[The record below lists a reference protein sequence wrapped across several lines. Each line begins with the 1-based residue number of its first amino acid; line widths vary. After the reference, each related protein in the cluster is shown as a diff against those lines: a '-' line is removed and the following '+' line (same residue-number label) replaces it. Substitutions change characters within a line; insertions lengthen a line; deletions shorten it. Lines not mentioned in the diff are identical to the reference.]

1 MPTDE
6 ILVRKVLSG
15 DKNVFGKLV
24 EKYSSAV
31 YGLAYHLVGNFAD
44 AQDLAQEAF
53 ITAYLKLHQLEDY
66 TKFAGWLRAI
76 TVNICKME
84 LRKRKEEIG
93 SLEGIDAR
101 KISNVQLSPEYELIA
116 KEERDM
122 VMKAVA
128 SLPEKSRLTV
138 TLYYLDGM
146 TYEEIANFLGV
157 TRSAIDSRLQ
167 RARKRLKQEMLKM
180 TKRTFK
186 EHKLP
191 EDFADKV
198 IAELLAKPKPLE
210 ILEHPLRKVWE
221 EAQASLSDYTVVE
234 LSLEIESV
242 QDNYGL
248 MGDSLDKYEEV
259 FYVDSERML
268 RVHTT
273 TVLVNQ
279 LRKYKPPI
287 KLLTAGR
294 AFRRCEEN
302 ATHYPVFHQ
311 IEGLCVGKDVT
322 EEHLKKTMEK
332 LVRGIL
338 GDVEIRFRT
347 ADFPFTDPGWETDVK
362 IPPPSLPFKKEG
374 GVGDWREILGMG
386 MFHKRILQEAGLDP
400 ETVSGFGF
408 GMGIERLAMI
418 KYEIDD
424 IRTFWRE

>member
-6 ILVRKVLSG
+6 ILVKSALLG
-15 DKNVFGKLV
+15 DKDAFGKLV

-31 YGLAYHLVGNFAD
+31 YGMAYHIVGNFAD

-53 ITAYLKLHQLEDY
+53 ITAYLKLHQLEDHA
-66 TKFAGWLRAI
+66 KFAGWLRAI
-76 TVNICKME
+76 TVNICKMG
-84 LRKRKEEIG
+84 LRKRKEEIS
-93 SLEGIDAR
+93 SLEEIDER
-101 KISNVQLSPEYELIA
+101 KISNVQPSPEDNLIA

-128 SLPEKSRLTV
+128 SLPEESRLAV
-138 TLYYLDGM
+138 TLYYMDGM

-167 RARKRLKQEMLKM
+167 RARKRLKREMLKM
-180 TKRTFK
+180 TERTFK

-191 EDFADKV
+191 ENFTDKV

-210 ILEHPLRKVWE
+210 SPEHPLRKVWE
-221 EAQASLSDYTVVE
+221 EAKASLPDYTVVE
-234 LSLEIESV
+234 PGPEIESIK
-242 QDNYGL
+242 DNYST
-248 MGDSLDKYEEV
+248 MGDLLDKDKEV
-259 FYVDSERML
+259 FHVDSERML

-273 TVLVNQ
+273 TTLVNQ

-294 AFRRCEEN
+294 VFRRCEET

-311 IEGLCVGKDVT
+311 IEGLCVGEDVT
-322 EEHLKKTMEK
+322 EDNLKETIRK
-332 LVRGIL
+332 LVRGVL
-338 GDVEIRFRT
+338 GDVEIRFRPYN
-347 ADFPFTDPGWETDVK
+347 FSFTDPGWEADVK
-362 IPPPSLPFKKEG
+362 MK
-374 GVGDWREILGMG
+374 GDWREILGMG

-400 ETVSGFGF
+400 ETVTGFGF

-418 KYEIDD
+418 KYGIDD
-424 IRTFWRE
+424 IRAFWRE